1 MKPGKAKVQYST
13 KDFRIDV
20 CELIT
25 CCQVLVKQKSMTEL
39 STPKTKFKAHMYMV
53 IQIINTM
60 ILEHVLPENVQFSR

>member
-1 MKPGKAKVQYST
+1 
-13 KDFRIDV
+13 
-20 CELIT
+20 
-25 CCQVLVKQKSMTEL
+25 MTEL